1 MARRKLSPLT
11 HPTLTLPPPSQD
23 VDADVLRLADDLAA
37 RIAAIGDIGARVDA
51 LNAVRAKL
59 HEASPFARE
68 PVDLVL
74 WRRNDL
80 VRGNDYNPN
89 KVAPP
94 EMKLLRRSIEED
106 GYTQPIVG
114 WPSPDDAAVDEVVD
128 GFHRSRVG
136 TEPGAIRTR
145 VHGYLPV
152 VRLSPDR
159 HGRGDRIAA
168 TIRHNRARGVHGVN
182 PMSDVVRLLV
192 EAGWPDDKIQAELGM
207 DLDEVVRLK
216 QLTGLAALFRDREFS
231 EAWDI
236 DGDPRGDD
244 PEAPESV
251 LAVSP

>member
-1 MARRKLSPLT
+1 MARRRQSPLT
-11 HPTLTLPPPSQD
+11 QPTLLSDSLPAGI
-23 VDADVLRLADDLAA
+23 DAEALRLADEIAARLTALDLATQ
-37 RIAAIGDIGARVDA
+37 VET

-59 HEASPFARE
+59 HAVSPFAGE

-74 WRRNDL
+74 WRRHDL

-94 EMKLLRRSIEED
+94 EMKLLRKSIEED

-114 WPSPDDAAVDEVVD
+114 WPSPDDSAVDEVVD
-128 GFHRSRVG
+128 GFHRSRAG
-136 TEPGAIRTR
+136 TEPGKIRER

-152 VRLSPDR
+152 VRLAPNR
-159 HGRGDRIAA
+159 HGKGDRIAA

-192 EAGWPDDKIQAELGM
+192 EAGWPDDKIQGELGM

-216 QLTGLAALFRDREFS
+216 QLTGIAALFADREYS

-236 DGDPRGDD
+236 ESDPRGDA
-244 PEAPESV
+244 PEEPESV
-251 LAVSP
+251 LAVE